1 MMKNNNEENFEV
13 EAYED
18 YYEEHFR
25 GGRWGGGYEGSKK
38 HLHNGACAMII
49 IGAIV
54 LGTGHTMMIVNLD
67 FKSPRHYVL
76 GNKRFIKRRIERYK
90 RHKKIVRS
98 DNYMI
103 VMIILYVGGLT
114 LLIAGFLILKKLRK

>member
-1 MMKNNNEENFEV
+1 MMKDNNEENFEV
-13 EAYED
+13 EDYED
-18 YYEEHFR
+18 YYEENFR
-25 GGRWGGGYEGSKK
+25 GRGGGYEGRERR
-38 HLHNGACAMII
+38 LYNGAYAMII

-54 LGTGHTMMIVNLD
+54 LGIGHLMAVVNLD
-67 FKSPRHYVL
+67 FRSTRHYVL

-103 VMIILYVGGLT
+103 VMIILYVVGLT
-114 LLIAGFLILKKLRK
+114 LLIAGFIILKKLKK

>member
-13 EAYED
+13 EDYED
-18 YYEEHFR
+18 YYEENFR
-25 GGRWGGGYEGSKK
+25 RRGGGYEGREKR
-38 HLHNGACAMII
+38 LYNGAFAMII
-49 IGAIV
+49 IGTIV
-54 LGTGHTMMIVNLD
+54 LGTGHLMMIVNLD
-67 FKSPRHYVL
+67 FRTSRHYVL

-103 VMIILYVGGLT
+103 VMIILYVVGLI
-114 LLIAGFLILKKLRK
+114 LLIAGFLILKKIKK